1 MARKGLMEQDLKTL
15 DVTKLNPLSPEVI
28 SRQATIN
35 IGTIGHVAHG
45 KSTVVKAISGVQTV
59 RFKNELERNITIKL
73 GYANAKIYKCEDD
86 ACPRP
91 MCYKAYG
98 SSKEDSPLCDVP
110 GFEKARMKLM
120 RHVSFVDCPG
130 HDILMATMLNG
141 AAIMDG
147 ALLLIAGNESCPQP
161 QTSEHLA
168 AVEIM
173 RLKHIIILQNKID
186 LIQESVALNQH
197 DAIQKFI
204 QGTIADGAPVIPISA
219 QLKYN
224 VDVVCEMIIK
234 RIPIPSAPIP
244 AHRTPPHST
253 ALYHTPPHSIAGH
266 HCGRRAG
273 DPHQRAAQ
281 VQRGRG
287 VRDDNQAHSHP
298 LCPYPRTLHPT
309 ALHHAAP
316 HSTSLHRTTPQ
327 GTIADGAPVI
337 PISAQLKYNVDVV
350 CEMIIKRIPIPDRDF
365 VSPPNMIVIRSFD
378 VNKPGAEVD
387 DIKGGVAGGSILH
400 GVLRVGQKIE
410 VRPGIV
416 AKDADGNIRCT
427 PIFSRIISLFAEQNE
442 LQFAVPGGLI
452 GVGTTIDPTLTR
464 ADRLVGQVLGEV
476 GALPDVFVELEINF
490 FLLRRLLGVRTKG
503 TEKQGKVAKLTK
515 GEVLMLNIGSMST
528 GARVVAVKNDL
539 AKLHLTSPVCTK
551 TGEKLALSRRV
562 EKHWRLIGWGQIQAG
577 VKLDVPPPVDLPK

>member
-1 MARKGLMEQDLKTL
+1 MAKRGLMEQDLSKL
-15 DVTKLNPLSPEVI
+15 DVTQLTPLSPEVI
-28 SRQATIN
+28 SRQATMN

-73 GYANAKIYKCEDD
+73 GYANAKIYVCEDER
-86 ACPRP
+86 CPRP

-98 SSKEDSPLCDVP
+98 SGKEDSPLCDVP
-110 GFEKARMKLM
+110 GFENARMKLL

-186 LIQESVALNQH
+186 LVQESVALNQH
-197 DAIQKFI
+197 EAIQKFI
-204 QGTIADGAPVIPISA
+204 EGTIAGGAPVVPISA

-224 VDVVCEMIIK
+224 IDVVCEYIVNK
-234 RIPIPSAPIP
+234 IPIPERNFI
-244 AHRTPPHST
+244 
-253 ALYHTPPHSIAGH
+253 
-266 HCGRRAG
+266 
-273 DPHQRAAQ
+273 D
-281 VQRGRG
+281 
-287 VRDDNQAHSHP
+287 
-298 LCPYPRTLHPT
+298 
-309 ALHHAAP
+309 
-316 HSTSLHRTTPQ
+316 
-327 GTIADGAPVI
+327 
-337 PISAQLKYNVDVV
+337 
-350 CEMIIKRIPIPDRDF
+350 
-365 VSPPNMIVIRSFD
+365 PPNMIIIRSFD

-387 DIKGGVAGGSILH
+387 EIKGGVAGGSILK

-416 AKDADGNIRCT
+416 VKDESNNIKCT
-427 PIFSRIISLFAEQNE
+427 PIFSRIISLYAEANE

-452 GVGTTIDPTLTR
+452 GVGTTVDPTLTR
-464 ADRLVGQVLGEV
+464 ADRLVGQVLGECGV
-476 GALPDVFVELEINF
+476 LPEVYLELEINF
-490 FLLRRLLGVRTKG
+490 FLLRRLLGVKIKG
-503 TEKQGKVAKLTK
+503 AEKQGRVTKLTK

-528 GARVVAVKNDL
+528 GARVVAVKNDV
-539 AKLHLTSPVCTK
+539 AKLQLMSPVCTSK
-551 TGEKLALSRRV
+551 GEKVALSRRV

-577 VKLDVPPPVDLPK
+577 HTLELPPVA